1 MILTKHTTTLFVAMN
16 RFQAL
21 SPNRTDMNIAYPH
34 ALFRSSERIAAV
46 RAEIEQEFL
55 PLHRQ
60 QPRVLQLVL
69 NEAEALAWQSGFPH
83 LLFPLLAREKA
94 LALAEWQARQQAISK
109 TEPIRAFAM

>member
-1 MILTKHTTTLFVAMN
+1 MKRFHGLT
-16 RFQAL
+16 
-21 SPNRTDMNIAYPH
+21 PNRTDMNIADQHSLPD
-34 ALFRSSERIAAV
+34 SSESIAAV
-46 RAEIEQEFL
+46 RAEIEREFL

-94 LALAEWQARQQAISK
+94 LALAEWQARQLAICN